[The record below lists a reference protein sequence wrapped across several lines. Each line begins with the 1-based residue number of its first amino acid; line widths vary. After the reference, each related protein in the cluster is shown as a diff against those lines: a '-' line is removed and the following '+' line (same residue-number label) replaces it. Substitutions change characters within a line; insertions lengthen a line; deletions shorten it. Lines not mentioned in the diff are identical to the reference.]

1 MSHTSEVWD
10 TYKARRK
17 IIDYE
22 TDQKEQDTEA
32 VAGDKGD
39 GGGDYI
45 EACGPYCAVVHHGG

>member
-1 MSHTSEVWD
+1 MPHFRSVAHLQLQRT
-10 TYKARRK
+10 K
-17 IIDYE
+17 DYE

-45 EACGPYCAVVHHGG
+45 AAGGPYCAVVHYGG